1 MARDDVEEGKYKE
14 GVDFEWRPM
23 KDSNGKIVK
32 DGKGGAVKTR
42 HFFTKKEKE
51 AMNKP
56 APKKEAKSATPKSS
70 KRPPQEKMAKQTA
83 GTGGP
88 NRGSRVGMGG
98 ATTQTAGTGGGR
110 RSQVTGVKAVKP
122 GGMKD
127 ATPVVSKTSAPKR
140 MEQAT
145 RKAMTGSGASI
156 QPDGSIKRS
165 NTPIKRE
172 APKAGKKPDPIKDY
186 SYKDWKE
193 MTRSQ
198 RKAAGLPL
206 SEIGGQFAFNRF
218 MSGISGEDYT
228 VGAKRLSKK
237 GR

>member
-1 MARDDVEEGKYKE
+1 MARDEENFKE
-14 GVDFEWRPM
+14 GVDFKWVPM

-32 DGKGGAVKTR
+32 DGRGGAVKTR

-56 APKKEAKSATPKSS
+56 APKKAESSAPKSS

-98 ATTQTAGTGGGR
+98 ATTQMAGTGGGR
-110 RSQVTGVKAVKP
+110 RSQVTGVKAVKA
-122 GGMKD
+122 GDMKD

-145 RKAMTGSGASI
+145 RKAMTGAGASI

-165 NTPIKRE
+165 TTPIKRE

-186 SYKDWKE
+186 SYKDWKG

>member
-1 MARDDVEEGKYKE
+1 MARDDEGNYKE

-51 AMNKP
+51 AMSKP
-56 APKKEAKSATPKSS
+56 APKKEAPAAPKSS

-98 ATTQTAGTGGGR
+98 ATKQAAGTGGGK
-110 RSQVTGVKAVKP
+110 RSQVTGVKAVKA
-122 GGMKD
+122 GDMKD

-145 RKAMTGSGASI
+145 RKAMTGAGASI

-165 NTPIKRE
+165 TTPIKRE

-193 MTRSQ
+193 MTRAQ

-228 VGAKRLSKK
+228 VGAKRLYKK
-237 GR
+237 GK